1 MKKILIIASALLVNA
16 FSFAEI
22 VMPKIF
28 SDNMVLQRGEP
39 VKIWGKA
46 TPNASV
52 EVKFGKLS
60 QKAKASEEGKW
71 SLFLPSMKA
80 NKENQ
85 TLQVFENSQLGKE
98 IQNVL
103 VGEVWIAGGQSNMQ
117 WTLNNSDDGEKAKER
132 ANYPM
137 MRFFLQR
144 VDAIAAEPQEDSPA
158 GASWV
163 VVSPESAFRL
173 SAIGFYFI
181 EKLMQDL
188 DVPVAIV
195 ETPLGGSA
203 MVVWLTREDMEGIPS
218 YQERI
223 KLFDEKNA
231 NYNYEE
237 AVENQKIAFEKW
249 KKERDEAVAKGE
261 SFKKGPPRE
270 PRPEAAGEP
279 QVMPAYLYNAKI
291 APIQGFTSRGF
302 IWYQGESDATNKE
315 NEFLDKFE
323 RLIDSWRKYWDKKD
337 MPFYFVQLASFG
349 PADWAETRWQQYL
362 TTKKMKNVELVTAI
376 DLGTEDDIHPR
387 QKTEV
392 GVRLANI
399 ALKNVYDKKD
409 VYPFGPEMKS
419 VSYKADTATVSIDSL
434 KRKLVEK
441 GEPRGFEVLIGGKW
455 IDAIET
461 TFDAKKNTISIKA
474 PDSKEIEGIRY
485 LGKHWSQPDVYIYSE
500 DELPLLPFIDKK
512 SK

>member
-1 MKKILIIASALLVNA
+1 MKKILVMVSAFLVCA
-16 FSFAEI
+16 VSFAEI
-22 VMPKIF
+22 IMPKIF

-46 TPNASV
+46 SPNASV
-52 EVKFGKLS
+52 EVKFGKVS
-60 QKAKASEEGKW
+60 QKVKASEAGKW

-85 TLQVFENSQLGKE
+85 TLQIFENSELGKE

-117 WTLNNSDDGEKAKER
+117 WTLNNSNDGEKAKAR
-132 ANYPM
+132 ANYPT

-144 VDAIAAEPQEDSPA
+144 VDAIAAESQEDSPA
-158 GASWV
+158 GAAWIIA
-163 VVSPESAFRL
+163 SPDTVFGF

-188 DVPVAIV
+188 DIPVAIV
-195 ETPLGGSA
+195 ETPLGGSIMA
-203 MVVWLTREDMEGIPS
+203 VWLTREDMEGIES

-223 KLFDEKNA
+223 KLFDERNA
-231 NYNYEE
+231 NYNYEK
-237 AVENQKIAFEKW
+237 ALENQKIAFEKW
-249 KKERDEAVAKGE
+249 KQERDEAVKEGKP
-261 SFKKGPPRE
+261 FKKGPPRE
-270 PRPEAAGEP
+270 PRKEAAGEP

-291 APIQGFTSRGF
+291 APIKGFTARGF
-302 IWYQGESDATNKE
+302 IWYQGESDATQKVG
-315 NEFLDKFE
+315 EFVEKFE
-323 RLIDSWRKYWDKKD
+323 RLIDSWRKYWGKKD

-362 TTKKMKNVELVTAI
+362 TSKKMKNVELASAI

-409 VYPFGPEMKS
+409 IYPFGPEMKS
-419 VSYKADTATVSIDSL
+419 VSYKDDIAVVSIDSL
-434 KRKLVEK
+434 KRKLIEK
-441 GEPRGFEVLIGGKW
+441 GEPRGFEVLIDGKW

-461 TFDAKKNTISIKA
+461 TFDAKKKTISIKS
-474 PDSKEIEGIRY
+474 PDSKEVKGVRY

-500 DELPLLPFIDKK
+500 DDLPMLPFIDKK